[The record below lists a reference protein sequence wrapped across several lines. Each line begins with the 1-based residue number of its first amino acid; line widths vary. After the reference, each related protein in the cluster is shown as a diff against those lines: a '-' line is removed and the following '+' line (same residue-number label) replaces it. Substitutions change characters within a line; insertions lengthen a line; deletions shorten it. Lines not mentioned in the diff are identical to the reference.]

1 MSVRKLLLIALV
13 LTAAVSI
20 RCAGSPSEPEGTVS
34 VTVTTTTTSTT
45 TTTTTVIPPLVAG
58 GVSESPTGIG
68 LAAATVFTFA
78 VAPPSGGVPP
88 YTFAWNFGDGAEGAG
103 SAPTHVFANTGLF
116 RVVATATDSAGTS
129 AQASDRV
136 EVRSV
141 TGRWTATLTPATG
154 LQPKPIDLV
163 QNQTA
168 VAATINEPA
177 PNGLATGPGNVSNPR
192 SLAVNATYNSA
203 ATPFAVSYVGQLNDN
218 LTTWSG
224 TVNGYPGCPCTFI
237 ATRP

>member
-1 MSVRKLLLIALV
+1 MSVRKLLPIAL
-13 LTAAVSI
+13 LLAAVSI

-34 VTVTTTTTSTT
+34 VTVTTTTTTT
-45 TTTTTVIPPLVAG
+45 TSTTTTVIPPLIAG
-58 GVSESPTGIG
+58 GVSETPTGIG

-78 VAPPSGGVPP
+78 AAPPSGGVPP

-103 SAPTHVFANTGLF
+103 SAPTHVYANTGLF
-116 RVVATATDSAGTS
+116 TVVVTATDSAGTS

-136 EVRSV
+136 QVRAV
-141 TGRWTATLTPATG
+141 TGRWTATLTPPSG

-168 VAATINEPA
+168 VTATINEPA
-177 PNGLATGPGNVSNPR
+177 PNGLATGTGNVSNPR
-192 SLAVNATYNSA
+192 SLAVSATYSSA
-203 ATPFAVSYVGQLNDN
+203 TPPFAVSYVGQLNDT

-224 TVNGYPGCPCTFI
+224 TVNGYPGCPCTFT

>member
-1 MSVRKLLLIALV
+1 MSVRKLLPIAL
-13 LTAAVSI
+13 LLAAVSI

-34 VTVTTTTTSTT
+34 VTVTTTTTTT
-45 TTTTTVIPPLVAG
+45 TSTTTTVIPPLAAG
-58 GVSESPTGIG
+58 GVSETPTGIG
-68 LAAATVFTFA
+68 VAAATVFTFA
-78 VAPPSGGVPP
+78 AAPPSGGVPP

-103 SAPTHVFANTGLF
+103 SAPTHVYANTGLF
-116 RVVATATDSAGTS
+116 TVVVTATDSAGTS

-136 EVRSV
+136 EVRTV
-141 TGRWTATLTPATG
+141 TGRWNATLTPPGGG

-168 VAATINEPA
+168 VTATITDTPT
-177 PNGLATGPGNVSNPR
+177 NGFGTGNVSNPR
-192 SLAVNATYNSA
+192 SLAVSATYNA
-203 ATPFAVSYVGQLNDN
+203 GTPTAFGVTYVGQLNET

-224 TVNGYPGCPCTFI
+224 TVNGYVGCPCTFT

>member
-1 MSVRKLLLIALV
+1 MSVRKLLPIAL
-13 LTAAVSI
+13 LLAAVSI
-20 RCAGSPSEPEGTVS
+20 RCAGSPSEPEGVVS
-34 VTVTTTTTSTT
+34 VTVTTTTTTTTSTT
-45 TTTTTVIPPLVAG
+45 TSVIPTLFSG
-58 GVSESPTGIG
+58 GVSESPAGIG
-68 LAAATVFTFA
+68 LASATVFTFA
-78 VAPPSGGVPP
+78 VASPSGGVPP

-103 SAPTHVFANTGLF
+103 TAPTHVYANTGLF
-116 RVVATATDSAGTS
+116 RVVVTAMDSAGNS

-141 TGRWTATLTPATG
+141 TGRWSATLTPPSG

-168 VAATINEPA
+168 VAAAINEPA
-177 PNGLATGPGNVSNPR
+177 PNGLATGTGNVSNPR

-203 ATPFAVSYVGQLNDN
+203 APPFAVSYVGQLNDN
-218 LTTWSG
+218 LTIWSG

>member
-1 MSVRKLLLIALV
+1 MSVRKLLPIAL
-13 LTAAVSI
+13 LLAAVSI

-34 VTVTTTTTSTT
+34 VTVTTTTTTT
-45 TTTTTVIPPLVAG
+45 TSTTTTVIPPLVAG

-68 LAAATVFTFA
+68 LASATVFTFTA
-78 VAPPSGGVPP
+78 APPSGGVPP

-103 SAPTHVFANTGLF
+103 SAPTHVYANTGLF
-116 RVVATATDSAGTS
+116 GVVVTATDSAGTS

-136 EVRSV
+136 AVRAV
-141 TGRWTATLTPATG
+141 TGRWTATLSPPSGPT
-154 LQPKPIDLV
+154 KPIDLV

-168 VAATINEPA
+168 VTATINDTA
-177 PNGLATGPGNVSNPR
+177 LNTGLGTGTGNVSNPR
-192 SLAVNATYNSA
+192 SLAVTITYNSA
-203 ATPFAVSYVGQLNDN
+203 TPPFAASYIGQLNDT

-224 TVNGYPGCPCTFI
+224 TVNGYTGCPCTFV